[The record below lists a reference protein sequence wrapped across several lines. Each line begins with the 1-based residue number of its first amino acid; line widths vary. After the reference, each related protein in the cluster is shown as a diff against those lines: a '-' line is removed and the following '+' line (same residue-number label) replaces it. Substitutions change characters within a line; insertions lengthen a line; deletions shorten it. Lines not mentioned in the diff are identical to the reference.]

1 MLHALKNSFV
11 EKCILAKSERYTEEK
26 KISLDRNNII
36 AAVRSI

>member
-11 EKCILAKSERYTEEK
+11 EKCIFAKNERYPGEN
-26 KISLDRNNII
+26 KISLGRNNTI